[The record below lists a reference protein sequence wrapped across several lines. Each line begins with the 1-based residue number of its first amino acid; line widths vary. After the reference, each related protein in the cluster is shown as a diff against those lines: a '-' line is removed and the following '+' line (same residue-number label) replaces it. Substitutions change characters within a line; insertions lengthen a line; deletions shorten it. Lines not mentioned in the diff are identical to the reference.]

1 MNEQVVARLFRT
13 RVRGE
18 LAAPKG
24 MTAQEAQ
31 AFLEKH
37 DVRYVLAQFV
47 DIHGVPKTKAVPAEH
62 LDMILTE
69 GAGFAGFAI
78 WGMAMEPH
86 DPDFM
91 AIGDLD
97 TLTLLPWMPGYAR
110 IVCRGHVRGKPY
122 PYDTRNILLAQ
133 VARLAERG
141 WTMNTGLE
149 PEFMLLK
156 QGVNGRL
163 QPVDDTD
170 TQPKAAYDYK
180 GLNRSRGFLERLS
193 ETLRAVGMDV
203 YQIDHEDAN
212 GQFEINYRYADAVT
226 SADHITFVKMAANE
240 VANEMGII
248 CTFMPKPMSHATGNG
263 MHIHL
268 SIADAAG
275 RNLFQDD
282 DDRNGLGLSEL
293 AYHFCGG
300 LLHHAGAL
308 AALLAPTVN
317 SYKRLVVGR
326 TLSGASWAPA
336 YICYGDNNRTSM
348 VRVPYGRLELRLG
361 DSMNP
366 YLGTAAMIAA
376 GLDGVDRRLHPG
388 PPRNANFYKYSPE
401 DLRREGI
408 SLLPQSLS
416 EALVALENDALF
428 AEQLGRG
435 FVEEFIT
442 LKRMEWVEYHR
453 HVSDWEV
460 AQYLQFF

>member
-1 MNEQVVARLFRT
+1 MNEQVMARTNRCST
-13 RVRGE
+13 YGE
-18 LAAPKG
+18 LAAPKA
-24 MTAQEAQ
+24 MSASDAK
-31 AFLEKH
+31 AFLAKH
-37 DVRYVLAQFV
+37 DVHYVLAQFV

-62 LDMILTE
+62 LDMVLTD
-69 GAGFAGFAI
+69 GAGFAGFAV

-91 AIGDLD
+91 AVGDLS
-97 TLTLLPWMPGYAR
+97 TLMLLPWMPGYAR

-122 PYDTRNILLAQ
+122 SFDTRNILLQQ
-133 VARLAERG
+133 VARLAEKG

-156 QGVNGRL
+156 YGTDGRL
-163 QPVDDTD
+163 CPVDDTD
-170 TQPKAAYDYK
+170 KQPKAAYDYK

-193 ETLRAVGMDV
+193 ETLRAVGLDV

-226 SADHITFVKMAANE
+226 SADHMTFVKMAANE
-240 VANEMGII
+240 IANDMGII

-263 MHIHL
+263 MHMHL
-268 SIADAAG
+268 SIADSSG

-282 DDRNGLGLSEL
+282 KDRNGLGLSEL

-300 LLHHAGAL
+300 LLQHASAL

-326 TLSGASWAPA
+326 TLSGATWAPA
-336 YICYGDNNRTSM
+336 YVCYGDNNRTSM

-366 YLGTAAMIAA
+366 YLGAAAMIAA
-376 GLDGVDRRLHPG
+376 GLDGVARKLDPG
-388 PPRNANFYKYSPE
+388 SPRNANFYKYSLE
-401 DLRREGI
+401 DLRKEGI
-408 SLLPQSLS
+408 GLLPQSLS
-416 EALVALENDALF
+416 EALVALENDSLF

-435 FVEEFIT
+435 FIEEFIA

-453 HVSDWEV
+453 HVSEWEV
-460 AQYLQFF
+460 SQYLQFF